1 MTSITLPLN
10 ALQNSPFSTAPCLLI
25 IAVERYLLVC
35 HSAWSK
41 QILTN
46 KNRQIFCA
54 CLTLLVVGLIT
65 AAFVPTF
72 LTNYNPKDCDKSF
85 YPDFITRFIYDGF
98 IFFLVPAIMC
108 MFLYSLVA
116 FRLWKVRQNAS
127 RNKNL
132 TIAFLLTRFVYNE
145 QV

>member
-1 MTSITLPLN
+1 MKKEPN
-10 ALQNSPFSTAPCLLI
+10 CSTAPCLLI

-46 KNRQIFCA
+46 KNRKITCA
-54 CLTLLVVGLIT
+54 CLSVFVVWLII
-65 AAFVPTF
+65 AASIPTF
-72 LTNYNPKDCDKSF
+72 FSDYNPKDCDKSF

-108 MFLYSLVA
+108 MSLYSLVA

-132 TIAFLLTRFVYNE
+132 TIAFLLTRFNFI
-145 QV
+145 